1 MKKRIISFAIAS
13 LVMISPL
20 ASIVDATSA
29 SQGNGISKGYIKG
42 YTETEFK
49 PEFEV
54 KRSEIATMIA
64 RKMELKD
71 SAPSFTDVSSIDAH
85 WAGGSIGALTA
96 KKIINGYADGSFR
109 PDISITRGELAK
121 IMDNAYSQSSNAD
134 IKVEGS
140 NLNDI
145 ANHWAES
152 NIKRMESIGVLK
164 GYNDGSFRPENFL
177 TREEVVTALN
187 RLSRVMDKRAQREVM
202 FKFKVKNKFRDM
214 EANRWSYA
222 EVLDASTDYEYKKDG
237 DVELLVK
244 TQKPEEEYRYTFA
257 GNEVLNREQTIE
269 VLNIKRVSEGIPA
282 VKEDSKLNELS
293 KRIASADAK
302 AIRKDSITGEELSSL
317 MSAIG
322 MNETT
327 PPQRGSDL
335 FKTSSKKS
343 AFISDLLDDT
353 LLAGQFSRSFDR
365 VGIASSSA
373 TTGYTSFVAYLGFKS
388 NVDAL
393 DLIFDNDE
401 AKAIY
406 QKVQAGK

>member
-1 MKKRIISFAIAS
+1 MKKRVISFAIAS

-20 ASIVDATSA
+20 ASIVDAASTSP
-29 SQGNGISKGYIKG
+29 SKGVSKGYIKG

-54 KRSEIATMIA
+54 KRSEIAAMIA
-64 RKMELKD
+64 RKLNLQD
-71 SAPSFTDVSSIDAH
+71 ADPSFTDVSSKEAH

-96 KKIINGYADGSFR
+96 KKIISGYGDGSFR

-121 IMDNAYSQSSNAD
+121 IMDSMYSESSNAQ
-134 IKVEGS
+134 ITVSGS

-145 ANHWAES
+145 AGHWAVD

-187 RLSRVMDKRAQREVM
+187 RLSRAIDNRAPREVM
-202 FKFKVKNKFRDM
+202 FKFKVKNKFKDM

-222 EVLDASTDYEYKKDG
+222 EVLDASTDYEYEKSG
-237 DVELLVK
+237 DIENIVK
-244 TQKPEEEYRYTFA
+244 TVKPQDEYRYTFD

-269 VLNIKRVSEGIPA
+269 VLNLKRVSEGIPA
-282 VKEDSKLNELS
+282 VVEDSKLNELS
-293 KRIASADAK
+293 KRVASADAK
-302 AIRKDSITGEELSSL
+302 AIRKDSITGSELSSL

-322 MNETT
+322 MNEST

-335 FKTSSKKS
+335 FRSSSKKS

-353 LLAGQFSRSFDR
+353 LLAGQFSRSFER
-365 VGIASSSA
+365 VGSASSSA
-373 TTGYTSFVAYLGFKS
+373 NGYTSFVAYLGFKP

-406 QKVQAGK
+406 QKVQEGK